1 MSKYIILYRHAM
13 AEEKENV
20 SEDDLRALSI
30 RGKRLLSKSADGF
43 KTMLGK
49 KKKVVVYSSPKL
61 RARET
66 AEMLSQELEVDRPI
80 YLDFLATGW
89 NFRLV
94 RNILNEIEPGT
105 VAILVGQQPFLSI
118 WSQELSGIFIPFKKG
133 SAACFKFPDEEV
145 GEPKAELRWYM
156 QARDFIKVSEK

>member
-80 YLDFLATGW
+80 YLDFLATGG
-89 NFRLV
+89 NVRLV

-105 VAILVGQQPFLSI
+105 VAVLVGQQPFLSI

>member
-30 RGKRLLSKSADGF
+30 RGKRLLRKSADGF

-66 AEMLSQELEVDRPI
+66 AEMLTEELELERPK
-80 YLDFLATGW
+80 YLDFLATGG
-89 NFRLV
+89 NIRLV

-105 VAILVGQQPFLSI
+105 VAVLVGQQPFLSI

-156 QARDFIKVSEK
+156 QARDFIKISEK

>member
-80 YLDFLATGW
+80 YLDFLATGG
-89 NFRLV
+89 NIRLV
-94 RNILNEIEPGT
+94 RNILNEIDPGT
-105 VAILVGQQPFLSI
+105 VAVLVGQQPFLSI

>member
-80 YLDFLATGW
+80 YLDFLATGG
-89 NFRLV
+89 NIRLV

-105 VAILVGQQPFLSI
+105 VAVLVGQQPFLSI